1 MKSMRSR
8 TALLAAALVLRYE
21 IPDAVVYGG

>member
-21 IPDAVVYGG
+21 IPDAAIYGG